1 MRTDE
6 ALSSVFAAL
15 ADPLRRDIVA
25 RLASGDATVGEL
37 AAPYSVTPQAVSKH
51 LRVLE
56 EAGLVS
62 RRREAQRRPVHL
74 ETDVFDLMT
83 LWIERHRRAA
93 EFRHRRLEDVLL
105 VADPSPD
112 GPDGP
117 ADGAPGA
124 PAEQAPR
131 VRTERAPRVRP
142 ESERVFQ
149 PWDLGSRALRRDA
162 TERDG

>member
-1 MRTDE
+1 MLVAADDP
-6 ALSSVFAAL
+6 LSQVFSAL

-37 AAPYSVTPQAVSKH
+37 AAPYSVTVQAVSKH

-56 EAGLVS
+56 AAGLVT
-62 RRREAQRRPVHL
+62 RTRDAQRRPVHL
-74 ETDVFDLMT
+74 EVDVFDLMT
-83 LWIERHRRAA
+83 MWIERHRRAA
-93 EFRHRRLEDVLL
+93 EFRHRRLDEVLL
-105 VADPSPD
+105 TEDET
-112 GPDGP
+112 
-117 ADGAPGA
+117 

-149 PWDLGSRALRRDA
+149 PWDLGSRVVRPDA
-162 TERDG
+162 GGATDRGADAGDQPS

>member
-6 ALSSVFAAL
+6 TLSKVFAAL

-74 ETDVFDLMT
+74 EADVFDLMT

-105 VADPSPD
+105 TDGASPD
-112 GPDGP
+112 
-117 ADGAPGA
+117 ASAA
-124 PAEQAPR
+124 VPAEQAPR

-149 PWDLGSRALRRDA
+149 PWDLGARALRREDA
-162 TERDG
+162 DG

>member
-6 ALSSVFAAL
+6 TLSKVFAAL
-15 ADPLRRDIVA
+15 ADPLRRDIVT

-74 ETDVFDLMT
+74 EADVFDLMT
-83 LWIERHRRAA
+83 LWIERYRRAA

-105 VADPSPD
+105 TDETPPEVSP
-112 GPDGP
+112 
-117 ADGAPGA
+117 AV

-149 PWDLGSRALRRDA
+149 PWDLGARALRREDA
-162 TERDG
+162 DG

>member
-1 MRTDE
+1 MADP
-6 ALSSVFAAL
+6 LSKVFSAL

-37 AAPYSVTPQAVSKH
+37 AAPYDVTVQAVSKH

-74 ETDVFDLMT
+74 EADVFDLMT
-83 LWIERHRRAA
+83 MWIERHRREA
-93 EFRHRRLEDVLL
+93 EFRYRRLDEALL
-105 VADPSPD
+105 AEADD
-112 GPDGP
+112 
-117 ADGAPGA
+117 PGV
-124 PAEQAPR
+124 EQAPR
-131 VRTERAPRVRP
+131 VRTERAPRVRT

-149 PWDLGSRALRRDA
+149 PWDLGARVVRPEDA
-162 TERDG
+162 PGS